1 MQITRNDG
9 VADIIAMETR
19 SARPIEDNIAM
30 AMAAIPREGISYV
43 LAGKNTFPYQMIIKR
58 SFLFELGIYN
68 VEIIASASILTI
80 FTVLNVS
87 ASPTPIQEHT
97 EILSQEFLVN
107 PSTHQTKFREV
118 LRGLAELPYPTRI
131 DQSFFK

>member
-43 LAGKNTFPYQMIIKR
+43 LAG
-58 SFLFELGIYN
+58 
-68 VEIIASASILTI
+68 
-80 FTVLNVS
+80 
-87 ASPTPIQEHT
+87 QEH
-97 EILSQEFLVN
+97 IPISDD
-107 PSTHQTKFREV
+107 H
-118 LRGLAELPYPTRI
+118 
-131 DQSFFK
+131 